1 MTSFRP
7 VTALQRGLEVLEVIN
22 RGKSVSLQGIH
33 QETRLHKAT
42 VIRMLETLIDS
53 GYVAKTGRST
63 YVSTG
68 RTLLL
73 SRGYDVVT
81 RIAEATTPT
90 LTQFRKEIG
99 WPSDIGI
106 YSGDS
111 MIVAQT
117 SREHGPLYFSR
128 EAGYRAPILVTSLG
142 LAYLAFCGAEERRR
156 LVTYLASIGGPRN
169 KLAKRPN
176 ALEERFAQIRLQGFA
191 TMDPSYSAE
200 EYHDSIWGMA
210 VPIRDKQRV
219 YASINIL
226 MLRTAVTESHGVKQ
240 FLQPL
245 QRVARVLGKVIGQ
258 SNPGVPLE
266 ESTVER

>member
-22 RGKSVSLQGIH
+22 RGKSVSVQGIH
-33 QETRLHKAT
+33 QETKLHKAT

-53 GYVAKTGRST
+53 GYVAKTARNI

-73 SRGYDVVT
+73 SQGYDLVT
-81 RIAEATTPT
+81 RIGDATTPT
-90 LTQFRKEIG
+90 LTRFRKEVG

-106 YSGDS
+106 HSGDS

-117 SREHGPLYFSR
+117 SREHGPLYFRR

-142 LAYLAFCGAEERRR
+142 LAYLAFCNAEDRRR
-156 LVTYLASIGGPRN
+156 LVTDLATIGGPRY

-176 ALEERFAQIRLQGFA
+176 ALEELFARIRLQEFA
-191 TMDPSYSAE
+191 TMDPNYSAE
-200 EYHDSIWGMA
+200 EYQQAIWGMA
-210 VPIRDKQRV
+210 VPIRDKERV

-226 MLRTAVTESHGVKQ
+226 MLRSAITEAQGVKQ
-240 FLQPL
+240 FLKPL
-245 QRVARVLGKVIGQ
+245 QRVARVLGGIIGQ
-258 SNPGVPLE
+258 TNPGVALDE
-266 ESTVER
+266 DVVER

>member
-1 MTSFRP
+1 MSSFRP
-7 VTALQRGLEVLEVIN
+7 VTALQRGLKVLEVIN
-22 RGKSVSLQGIH
+22 RGKSVSLQLIH
-33 QETRLHKAT
+33 RETELHKAT

-53 GYVAKTGRST
+53 GYVAKTARST

-73 SRGYDVVT
+73 SQGYDVVT
-81 RIAEATTPT
+81 RIGEATTPT

-106 YSGDS
+106 HSGDS

-117 SREHGPLYFSR
+117 SREHGPLYFRR

-142 LAYLAFCGAEERRR
+142 LAYLAFCSEEERQH
-156 LVTYLASIGGPRN
+156 LVAYLATIGGPRN
-169 KLAKRPN
+169 KLAKKPS
-176 ALEERFAQIRLQGFA
+176 ALEERFAQIRSQGFA

-200 EYHDSIWGMA
+200 EYHESIWGMA
-210 VPIRDKQRV
+210 VPVRDKQRL

-226 MLRTAVTESHGVKQ
+226 MLRSAITETQGVKL
-240 FLQPL
+240 FLKPL
-245 QRVARVLGKVIGQ
+245 QRVARVLGGLIGQ
-258 SNPGVPLE
+258 TNPGVPLE
-266 ESTVER
+266 KSALE

>member
-1 MTSFRP
+1 MASFRP

-22 RGKSVSLQGIH
+22 RGKTVSLQGIH
-33 QETRLHKAT
+33 QETKLHKAT

-53 GYVAKTGRST
+53 GYVAKTGRSA

-73 SRGYDVVT
+73 SQGYDVVT
-81 RIAEATTPT
+81 RIGEATTPT
-90 LTQFRKEIG
+90 LTQFRKQIG

-106 YSGDS
+106 HSGDS

-117 SREHGPLYFSR
+117 SREPGPLYFRR
-128 EAGYRAPILVTSLG
+128 EPGYRAPILVTSLG
-142 LAYLAFCGAEERRR
+142 LAYLAFCGTEERRR

-169 KLAKRPN
+169 NLAKKPKV
-176 ALEERFAQIRLQGFA
+176 LEERLARIRVQGFA

-200 EYHDSIWGMA
+200 EYQSAIWGMA
-210 VPIRDKQRV
+210 VPIRDKERV

-226 MLRTAVTESHGVKQ
+226 VLRSAVTEARGIIK

-245 QRVARVLGKVIGQ
+245 QRVARVLGRIIGQ
-258 SNPGVPLE
+258 TNPGVPLE
-266 ESTVER
+266 ESAMER

>member
-7 VTALQRGLEVLEVIN
+7 VTALKRGLKVLEVIN

-33 QETRLHKAT
+33 QETKLHKAT

-73 SRGYDVVT
+73 SQGYDVVT
-81 RIAEATTPT
+81 RIGEETTPT

-106 YSGDS
+106 HSGDS
-111 MIVAQT
+111 MVVAQT
-117 SREHGPLYFSR
+117 SREHGPLYFKR
-128 EAGYRAPILVTSLG
+128 EKGYRAPILVTSLG
-142 LAYLAFCGAEERRR
+142 LAYLAFCSAEERRR
-156 LVTYLASIGGPRN
+156 IVTYLASIGGPRN

-200 EYHDSIWGMA
+200 EYQEAIWGMA
-210 VPIRDKQRV
+210 VPIRDKERL

-226 MLRTAVTESHGVKQ
+226 MLQSAVTEATGVKQ
-240 FLQPL
+240 YLKSL
-245 QRVARVLGKVIGQ
+245 RRVARVLGGIIGQ
-258 SNPGVPLE
+258 TNPGVPLE
-266 ESTVER
+266 ETAVE

>member
-1 MTSFRP
+1 MTSYRP

-22 RGKSVSLQGIH
+22 RGKSMSLQGIH
-33 QETRLHKAT
+33 QATKLHKAT

-53 GYVAKTGRST
+53 GYVAKTARSS

-73 SRGYDVVT
+73 SQGYDVVT
-81 RIAEATTPT
+81 RIGEATTPT

-106 YSGDS
+106 HSGDS

-117 SREHGPLYFSR
+117 SREHGPLYFRR

-142 LAYLAFCGAEERRR
+142 LAYLAFCSAEERQRV
-156 LVTYLASIGGPRN
+156 LIYLATMGEPRN
-169 KLAKRPN
+169 KLARKPGV
-176 ALEERFAQIRLQGFA
+176 LEERFAQIRSQGFA

-200 EYHDSIWGMA
+200 EYQGAIWGLA
-210 VPIRDKQRV
+210 VPIRDKERI

-226 MLRTAVTESHGVKQ
+226 MLRSAVTEANGVKQ
-240 FLQPL
+240 FLKPL
-245 QRVARVLGKVIGQ
+245 QRVARALGGIIGQ
-258 SNPGVPLE
+258 TNPGVPLE
-266 ESTVER
+266 ESAVER